1 MDDYTSMNIYE
12 YIGDKKQESST
23 ATNISKEEHE
33 MQKIAPQNVQQRPQ
47 INQSSTARSGNQ
59 VQEENIKNAL
69 IAKMKCFVFM
79 AVIILAVTLLIS
91 LAAMVLSILSY
102 NASSNSIGLK
112 TQKANLSEILVQFN
126 TYKLDVESMLKQINS
141 TLLQQ
146 NSVQNATVSQLVVE
160 QVRLDT
166 YTLIDQLTDNI
177 SSLVINL
184 NYINNYIKS
193 VAATTERNI
202 SKLFTQLDATND
214 NIMSV
219 ATTVKKNISQL
230 SNATNND
237 IRSVATTVQR
247 NVSQLSTQLEA
258 ANNDIRS
265 VATTVQRNVSQL
277 STQLEAANNDIRSVA
292 TTVQRNVS
300 QLSTQLEAAN
310 SDIRSV
316 ATTVQRNV
324 SQLST
329 QLEAANNDIRSVATT
344 VQRNVSQL
352 STQLEAANSDIRS
365 VATTV
370 QRNVSQ
376 LSTQLEAANSDIR
389 SVATTVQ
396 RNVSQLSTQLEAA
409 NSDIRSVATTVQR
422 NVSQLS
428 TQLEAA
434 NSDIR
439 SVATTVQRNVSQ
451 LSTQLEAANSDI
463 RSVATTV
470 QRNISQLF
478 MELDAV
484 YRFVISWQPQAI
496 CGDGLWHR
504 VAHLNMSDPS
514 QQCPP
519 AWREYNNQFRACG
532 RPVSSSASRIS
543 HTYPINHQYSKV
555 CGRIIG
561 IQVASPDGFHSQR
574 GISDTYIDGVSITY
588 GSPRNHIW
596 TFVGY
601 YSETAT
607 GGDACPCGNFTG
619 NRPQSFVG
627 NNYYCE
633 SGNPTENWVGQ
644 VFPND
649 KLWDGEKCSH
659 EGTCCT
665 GANTPPWFSVSL
677 NSPTSDDIEVRI
689 CGNEGTT
696 NEDTPIELLEIY
708 VQ

>member
-69 IAKMKCFVFM
+69 IAKMKCFIFM

-202 SKLFTQLDATND
+202 SKLFTQLDDTND

-258 ANNDIRS
+258 AN
-265 VATTVQRNVSQL
+265 
-277 STQLEAANNDIRSVA
+277 
-292 TTVQRNVS
+292 
-300 QLSTQLEAAN
+300 
-310 SDIRSV
+310 
-316 ATTVQRNV
+316 
-324 SQLST
+324 
-329 QLEAANNDIRSVATT
+329 
-344 VQRNVSQL
+344 
-352 STQLEAANSDIRS
+352 
-365 VATTV
+365 
-370 QRNVSQ
+370 
-376 LSTQLEAANSDIR
+376 
-389 SVATTVQ
+389 
-396 RNVSQLSTQLEAA
+396 
-409 NSDIRSVATTVQR
+409 
-422 NVSQLS
+422 
-428 TQLEAA
+428 
-434 NSDIR
+434 
-439 SVATTVQRNVSQ
+439 
-451 LSTQLEAANSDI
+451 SDI

-470 QRNISQLF
+470 QRNISQLY

-561 IQVASPDGFHSQR
+561 IQVASPDGFHSRR

-596 TFVGY
+596 TFVGS

-607 GGDACPCGNFTG
+607 GGNACPCGNFAGPG

-633 SGNPTENWVGQ
+633 SGNPNENWVGQ